1 MKKTLVLL
9 MTILLLCLTAGAVAD
24 NVADNE
30 VELKPGPD
38 DLTIEEVHARAAAFF
53 SVKCGIPFETL
64 QIAQMNIRLL
74 QHQSLRNIN
83 GKNVYVADE
92 AAKWQVHVKTFP
104 GYNGQHRGF
113 HLLYLSRNGD
123 LMYWQAHGAHY
134 EAGES
139 EDIMLC
145 GTEVTPLPS
154 DIQESAVIEKMKEE
168 MEKEYGLAPEKFS
181 YQAKFLFEKHF
192 NSGEIPVWI
201 VYAYSNGAVAWKAAY
216 GYDGSCMSLTPAQQD
231 YTSYNTEDQ
240 IFFESV
246 YEDDWYDQTHKL
258 FKLSEGKLSQT
269 EAEACLAE
277 WKPLFEAWCKTHPW
291 AANSQLL
298 TPYFQNSE
306 KSSTP

>member
-9 MTILLLCLTAGAVAD
+9 MTILLLCLTAGA
-24 NVADNE
+24 VADNE

-53 SVKCGIPFETL
+53 SVKCGISFDIL
-64 QIAQMNIRLL
+64 QKAPMDIRLL
-74 QHQSLRNIN
+74 QHQSLRNVN
-83 GKNVYVADE
+83 GKYIYVADE
-92 AAKWQVHVKTFP
+92 APMWQVWVSSFLGHHGEYTSSHVMRFSRT
-104 GYNGQHRGF
+104 GE
-113 HLLYLSRNGD
+113 LLY
-123 LMYWQAHGAHY
+123 WEAHGDGY

-154 DIQESAVIEKMKEE
+154 DIQESAVIEKMKDG
-168 MEKEYGLAPEKFS
+168 MATEYGLAPEKFS

-201 VYAYSNGAVAWKAAY
+201 VYAYSNGAAAWKAAY

-258 FKLSEGKLSQT
+258 FNLSEGKLSQT

>member
-9 MTILLLCLTAGAVAD
+9 MTILLLCLTAGALAD
-24 NVADNE
+24 TE
-30 VELKPGPD
+30 VELKPGAD
-38 DLTIEEVHARAAAFF
+38 DLTAEELHARAAAFF
-53 SVKCGIPFETL
+53 SVKCGISFDIL
-64 QIAQMNIRLL
+64 QKAPMDIRLL
-74 QHQSLRNIN
+74 QHQTLQNVN
-83 GKNVYVADE
+83 GKYIYVADE
-92 AAKWQVHVKTFP
+92 APMWQVWVSSFLGHHGETVPHVMRFSRS
-104 GYNGQHRGF
+104 GE
-113 HLLYLSRNGD
+113 LLY
-123 LMYWQAHGAHY
+123 WEAHGAHY

-154 DIQESAVIEKMKEE
+154 DIQESAVIEKMKDG
-168 MEKEYGLAPEKFS
+168 MATEYGLAPEKFS
-181 YQAKFLFEKHF
+181 YQAKFLLEKHF

-240 IFFESV
+240 DFFDSV
-246 YEDDWYDQTHKL
+246 YGAEKREQSSKL
-258 FKLSEGKLSQT
+258 IMLSRGNLPQS

>member
-9 MTILLLCLTAGAVAD
+9 MTILLLCLTAGA
-24 NVADNE
+24 VADNE

-123 LMYWQAHGAHY
+123 LVYWQAHGAHY

-201 VYAYSNGAVAWKAAY
+201 VYAYSNGAAAWKAAY

-231 YTSYNTEDQ
+231 YTSYFTEDQ
-240 IFFESV
+240 SFFDSA
-246 YEDDWYDQTHKL
+246 YGDDWYEQISKYDKL
-258 FKLSEGKLSQT
+258 FSGNLSQA
-269 EAEACLAE
+269 EAEAYLTE
-277 WKPLFEAWCKTHPW
+277 WKPVFEAWCKTHPW